1 MRKYVKKKKRTKTS
15 EKDLND
21 TEISNL
27 SDKKFKWS
35 EICRVMSDSVTT
47 WAIAYQAPLS
57 IEFSRPEYWSE
68 LPFRFPGD
76 LPNPGIRPRSPTL
89 QEDSLPA
96 EPSGKPKNPGVGS
109 LSLLH
114 WIFLTQ
120 ESNWS
125 LLHCRLILYQLRYQ
139 ASPRMKSRNLFFKTL
154 LVSSFPVRGLGGK

>member
-1 MRKYVKKKKRTKTS
+1 MHLKSCYQINAKYFFVCSLIMDIFSFQNQNNIYLITES
-15 EKDLND
+15 ENHSV
-21 TEISNL
+21 T
-27 SDKKFKWS
+27 
-35 EICRVMSDSVTT
+35 SDSLPPHGLYV
-47 WAIAYQAPLS
+47 ACQAPLS

-96 EPSGKPKNPGVGS
+96 EPSGKPKIPGVGS

-120 ESNWS
+120 ESNWG
-125 LLHCRLILYQLRYQ
+125 LLHCRWMLYQLSYQ
-139 ASPRMKSRNLFFKTL
+139 GSPILIGSLALQADFFT
-154 LVSSFPVRGLGGK
+154 S